1 MEYKDYIGFK
11 VIGFIFEDTNE
22 IAYVYQMDDYL
33 GKIGRIIKYNP
44 IKKYYTI
51 KFEDNNSWSYPI
63 EYLNSIHSR
72 RKMISKWQ
80 SMVINTVWLYGIWT
94 SI

>member
-44 IKKYYTI
+44 IKKYYTVN
-51 KFEDNNSWSYPI
+51 FEDNNSWSYPI
-63 EYLNSIHSR
+63 EETIKNI
-72 RKMISKWQ
+72 
-80 SMVINTVWLYGIWT
+80 IND
-94 SI
+94 